1 MKLALAGVLVALL
14 GADARAETPRTVR
27 GETIHVEGKAPP
39 GTPPK
44 PAKRYHAIAPRYS
57 DYAVEHDVW
66 ARAWLL
72 LDIDARGAV
81 TRVKLVRKP
90 GADLDQ
96 IAIDTAMKMKFE
108 PARDALG
115 APKASQLLWSI
126 EWPSWGWLIAH
137 EGLATKIPASVNGV
151 PCAGSGQ
158 PLNLDAV
165 HPVYRDCTLPDVS
178 KIEALPWQTK

>member
-1 MKLALAGVLVALL
+1 MNRALSAGLVALL
-14 GADARAETPRTVR
+14 SGSALAETPRVVP

-39 GTPPK
+39 GTAPK
-44 PAKRYHAIAPRYS
+44 PAKKYHAIAPRYS
-57 DYAVEHDVW
+57 DYAIEHDTW

-72 LDIDARGAV
+72 LDIDARGVV
-81 TRVKLVRKP
+81 TRVKLVRRP

-96 IAIDTAMKMKFE
+96 IAVDTAMKMKFE

-115 APKASQLLWSI
+115 APKASWLLWTI

-151 PCAGSGQ
+151 PCADSGQ
-158 PLNLDAV
+158 PLNLDSV
-165 HPVYRDCTLPDVS
+165 HPVYRECAMPDVS
-178 KIEALPWQTK
+178 KIDALPWQTK

>member
-1 MKLALAGVLVALL
+1 MRVALAACLILVTSSAF
-14 GADARAETPRTVR
+14 AETPQTVR

-44 PAKRYHAIAPRYS
+44 PAKKYHAIAPHYS
-57 DYAVEHDVW
+57 DYAIEHDTW

-72 LDIDARGAV
+72 LDIDARGVV
-81 TRVKLVRKP
+81 TRVKLVRRP

-96 IAIDTAMKMKFE
+96 IAIETAMKMRFE

-115 APKASQLLWSI
+115 APKASRLLWTI

-158 PLNLDAV
+158 PLNLDSV
-165 HPVYRDCTLPDVS
+165 HPVYRDCAMPDVS
-178 KIEALPWQTK
+178 KIDTLPWQTK

>member
-1 MKLALAGVLVALL
+1 MKVALVAVLVALL
-14 GADARAETPRTVR
+14 ATTVRAETPQNVR
-27 GETIHVEGKAPP
+27 GETIHVEGKAPA

-72 LDIDARGAV
+72 LDIDVHGTV
-81 TRVKLVRKP
+81 TRVKLVRRP

-96 IAIDTAMKMKFE
+96 IAIETAMKMKFE

-115 APKASQLLWSI
+115 PKASQLLWSI
-126 EWPSWGWLIAH
+126 EWPSWGWLIAE
-137 EGLATKIPASVNGV
+137 EGLATKIPASVNNV
-151 PCAGSGQ
+151 PCAGSGK
-158 PLNLDAV
+158 PLNLDNL
-165 HPVYRDCTLPDVS
+165 HPVYRDCSLPDTS
-178 KIEALPWQTK
+178 KIDALPWQTK

>member
-1 MKLALAGVLVALL
+1 MRLALAVVLVALL
-14 GADARAETPRTVR
+14 PATASAEVPRTVR

-44 PAKRYHAIAPRYS
+44 PAKKYHAIAPHYS
-57 DYAVEHDVW
+57 DYAIEHDTW

-72 LDIDARGAV
+72 LDIDSRGVV
-81 TRVKLVRKP
+81 TRVKLLRKP
-90 GADLDQ
+90 GADLEQ
-96 IAIDTAMKMKFE
+96 IAIDTAMRMRFE
-108 PARDALG
+108 PARDAGG
-115 APKASQLLWSI
+115 APKASHLVWTI

-165 HPVYRDCTLPDVS
+165 HPVYRDCAQPDLS
-178 KIEALPWQTK
+178 KIDSTPWITK